1 MYIDCKNIYES
12 IKTEITKEVA
22 AMETKP
28 LLTIVQFGHHSD
40 SDAYV
45 KGIIKD
51 CADVGAKTCIIKLSE
66 NISQSELAVLLS
78 GIETISTGI
87 ILQLPVPN
95 QISIYEIAK
104 TIPFNKDI
112 DGFKE
117 NTVYIPA
124 TAKGI
129 IMLLDSLKIDYTGK
143 NVVIIGRSK
152 HIGRAVAKELL
163 ARNCTT
169 SICHSYTKD
178 VAEYTRKAD
187 IIITA
192 VGEPNY
198 ITPNMIT
205 QGALIIDV
213 GINFSNGKVC
223 GDVEQ
228 SCAEIA
234 RVTPVPNGMGLMT
247 RVALLNNLINA
258 KKIIDGE
265 LKDED

>member
-1 MYIDCKNIYES
+1 MYIDCKRIFET
-12 IKTEITKEVA
+12 IKIGITKEVA

-28 LLTIVQFGHHSD
+28 LLSIVQFGNHSD
-40 SDAYV
+40 SDVYV
-45 KGIIKD
+45 KGILKD
-51 CADVGAKTCIIKLSE
+51 CDDVGVKTSIMKLSE
-66 NISQSELAVLLS
+66 SISQSELTVLLS

-87 ILQLPVPN
+87 ILQLPVQN
-95 QISIYEIAK
+95 QISIHEIAK
-104 TIPFNKDI
+104 IIPIEKDI
-112 DGFKE
+112 DGFKV

-129 IMLLDSLKIDYTGK
+129 IMLLDSLNIDYNGK

-152 HIGRAVAKELL
+152 HIGRAIAKELL
-163 ARNCTT
+163 SRNCTT

-178 VAEYTRKAD
+178 IAAYTKTAD

-192 VGEPNY
+192 VGEPDY
-198 ITPNMIT
+198 ITPDMIARD
-205 QGALIIDV
+205 ALIIDV

-247 RVALLNNLINA
+247 RVALLNNLMMA

-265 LKDED
+265 L

>member
-66 NISQSELAVLLS
+66 NISQSELAVPLS

-129 IMLLDSLKIDYTGK
+129 IMLLDSLKIDYREK
-143 NVVIIGRSK
+143 R
-152 HIGRAVAKELL
+152 
-163 ARNCTT
+163 
-169 SICHSYTKD
+169 
-178 VAEYTRKAD
+178 
-187 IIITA
+187 
-192 VGEPNY
+192 
-198 ITPNMIT
+198 
-205 QGALIIDV
+205 
-213 GINFSNGKVC
+213 
-223 GDVEQ
+223 
-228 SCAEIA
+228 
-234 RVTPVPNGMGLMT
+234 
-247 RVALLNNLINA
+247 
-258 KKIIDGE
+258 
-265 LKDED
+265 

>member
-1 MYIDCKNIYES
+1 MYIDCKKIFET

-28 LLTIVQFGHHSD
+28 LLSIVQFGNHSD

-45 KGIIKD
+45 NGILKD
-51 CADVGAKTCIIKLSE
+51 CADVGIKTCIIKLSE
-66 NISQSELAVLLS
+66 DISQPELEVLLS

-95 QISIYEIAK
+95 QISIHEIAK
-104 TIPFNKDI
+104 TIPLYKDI

-117 NTVYIPA
+117 NTIYIPA

-129 IMLLDSLKIDYTGK
+129 IMLLDFLNTDCDGK

-152 HIGRAVAKELL
+152 HIGRAVARELL

-169 SICHSYTKD
+169 SVCHSYTKD
-178 VAEYTRKAD
+178 VSEYTSKAD

-192 VGEPNY
+192 VGEPDY
-198 ITPNMIT
+198 IAPDVIARD
-205 QGALIIDV
+205 ALIIDV

-223 GDVEQ
+223 GDVER

-258 KKIIDGE
+258 KKIINGE